1 MRYPDG
7 GALTTEERG
16 RRRWSRRGYLQER
29 QPAPDY
35 RSLDTLSVSGLL
47 GWPGGPS
54 PRYRQPE
61 PAAGGRHCT
70 EAAAQLASSSSAAVR
85 PASAVR
91 RRKPAMS
98 SSSSS

>member
-1 MRYPDG
+1 MVVGYRG
-7 GALTTEERG
+7 GTGPPALVSKGLSARTPARAGLPESG
-16 RRRWSRRGYLQER
+16 
-29 QPAPDY
+29 QPSPSSAG
-35 RSLDTLSVSGLL
+35 GLL
-47 GWPGGPS
+47 GWPGGLS
-54 PRYRQPE
+54 PWYRQPE